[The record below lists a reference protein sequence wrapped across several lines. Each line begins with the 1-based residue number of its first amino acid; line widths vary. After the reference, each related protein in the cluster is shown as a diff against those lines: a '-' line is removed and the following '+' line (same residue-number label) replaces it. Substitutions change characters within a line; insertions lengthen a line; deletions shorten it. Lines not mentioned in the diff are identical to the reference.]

1 MKTPGSMR
9 ALKWTQSPIIS
20 RTQPLHGLRS
30 FAVCEFA
37 GVGKPEEKITEEII
51 GGEVDGF
58 K

>member
-9 ALKWTQSPIIS
+9 ALKWIQLPIIS
-20 RTQPLHGLRS
+20 RTQPPRGLKS
-30 FAVCEFA
+30 FALWEFA
-37 GVGKPEEKITEEII
+37 GVGKPEEKIIEEVI

>member
-9 ALKWTQSPIIS
+9 ALKWTQLPIIS
-20 RTQPLHGLRS
+20 RTQPLRGLKS
-30 FAVCEFA
+30 FEVCEFA
-37 GVGKPEEKITEEII
+37 GVGKPEEKITEEVI